1 MIKTRGSFLV
11 CLECCSDKNWYVL
24 LITDGA
30 CHYMKKKQSKL
41 VGYEASYKGGPK
53 DTQACPRGTFK
64 RAKGHLQK
72 GPKVAKGQK
81 LILFCN

>member
-30 CHYMKKKQSKL
+30 CHYMKKNNLNWLDMKQ
-41 VGYEASYKGGPK
+41 VTKGAQWTPK
-53 DTQACPRGTFK
+53 PVQGAPS
-64 RAKGHLQK
+64 K
-72 GPKVAKGQK
+72 GP
-81 LILFCN
+81 